1 MLGLL
6 AITLSA
12 QAGPGT
18 ALVGLQEPVEAGQI
32 TATFAPLGG
41 APRFC
46 FPEARLCAV
55 DFAGPPPW
63 DAIQALPGLRYALPD
78 EEIPLVQAADWS
90 DREGTGDCADL
101 WELDLLDA
109 ASIWALADG
118 AGSEP
123 VAIEDSGFRLTH
135 EELSA
140 TSAFSWDY
148 GDNNA
153 GVEVVTG
160 VSVPGHGTFIAGLIA
175 ADGDN
180 GLGRAGL
187 APGIQVAYQ
196 KIADRDSALY
206 YSYAINAMAEVASGE
221 AGGARVLSYSLASSS
236 SYAPFEDAVA
246 GLGLAGVLLVAAA
259 ANCSSGPGCWDAD
272 NDRYPVYPANLDG
285 DFILSVAGT
294 LDDDTLNPYSHY
306 GLESVDLAA
315 PGADLC
321 SLDVSSDGAYTTES
335 GTSYATPLV
344 AAAAALVWEIHP
356 DLGPEEVAKLLKA
369 TVEPSSDLLDK
380 VASGGRLDVLD
391 ALQAPLPS
399 LFAPEENVALDPQ
412 GSVTVDLESRAAA
425 AEVSLLLVHD
435 PSVRVT
441 AAGAWLVVP
450 VLPGE
455 SFEVGG
461 ETVTLDEDSAATLI
475 SGSMEAHEAGSLS
488 IEAEALATGRTAATL
503 RMIALGASGVVLGAP
518 EDGEEDISGQPA
530 VAFWFNASAAVETET
545 GDSGQGGET
554 GETGETGE
562 DSAATGDS
570 HTHPPPL
577 GKDAGGCSCAADT
590 SGRSGLPWLALIGL
604 LAIRRRTR

>member
-1 MLGLL
+1 MLELL

-18 ALVGLQEPVEAGQI
+18 ALVGLQEPLDVAQI
-32 TATFAPLGG
+32 SPTFAPLGG
-41 APRFC
+41 TPRFC

-78 EEIPLVQAADWS
+78 EEIPLLQAADWS
-90 DREGTGDCADL
+90 DREGTADCADL

-118 AGSEP
+118 AGAEP

-140 TSAFSWDY
+140 TSAFTWDY

-160 VSVPGHGTFIAGLIA
+160 VSVPGHGTFIAGMIA

-187 APGIQVAYQ
+187 APGVRVAYQ

-246 GLGLAGVLLVAAA
+246 GLGEAGVLLVAAA
-259 ANCSSGPGCWDAD
+259 ANCSSGPDCWDAD

-321 SLDVSSDGAYTTES
+321 SLDVSSDGAYVTES

-399 LFAPEENVALDPQ
+399 LSAPDENVALDPQ
-412 GSVTVDLESRAAA
+412 GSVTVDLEDRAAS
-425 AEVSLLLVHD
+425 AEVTLVLHHD
-435 PSVRVT
+435 SSVRIT
-441 AAGAWLVVP
+441 AAGGWRV
-450 VLPGE
+450 E
-455 SFEVGG
+455 TDGG
-461 ETVTLDEDSAATLI
+461 GTTTTITGHL
-475 SGSMEAHEAGSLS
+475 EAHEATSLS
-488 IEAEALATGRTAATL
+488 IEAEATATGRTAATL
-503 RMIALGASGVVLGAP
+503 RMVAEGESGVVLGAP
-518 EDGEEDISGQPA
+518 DEGEEDASGEPA
-530 VAFWFNASAAVETET
+530 HAFFFNASATVEAET
-545 GDSGQGGET
+545 GDTGLEGET
-554 GETGETGE
+554 GETGDAAKDSADTGE
-562 DSAATGDS
+562 PEQAGDS
-570 HTHPPPL
+570 EAKP
-577 GKDAGGCSCAADT
+577 AGGCSCAADT
-590 SGRSGLPWLALIGL
+590 SGRHGLPWLALVGL
-604 LAIRRRTR
+604 LAVRRRTR